1 MNIITVPTSKV
12 VPWEKNPRGVKA
24 DDFERLKRQILE
36 LGVYKPLVCFQK
48 NGKYITLGGNIRIRA
63 LRELGQKEVEISI
76 VRPKSEAEKIKYALS
91 DNDRVGYY
99 EEQALAELVYPH
111 LAELNLDDFKVD
123 IGKAVELK
131 FIIEDFGPDFDEK
144 ANLIPEIDD
153 SPPVT
158 KSGEIFEL
166 GRHKLMCGDSG
177 KSYDIGRLLA
187 GAKIHL
193 VNNDPPYN
201 VKVEPRSSNA
211 ILAARAAGD
220 MKHHQAFD
228 TARHGLKKRAKVKM
242 RAKDRPLF
250 NDYLS
255 DGEFESL
262 LRTWFGNIAQVLDPG
277 RSFYIWGGYANCG
290 NYPPA
295 LKEAGLYFSQTIIWV
310 KEHPV
315 LTRKD
320 FLGNHEWCF
329 YGWKEGAA
337 HKFFGPNNVTD
348 VWSVKKVNPASMV
361 HLTEKPVELAERT
374 IEYSSKKGENV
385 LDLFGG
391 SGSTLIAAEKTGR
404 NSFLMEIDA
413 KYCDVIIKR
422 YAEYIGI
429 SEKNIRKT
437 KK

>member
-1 MNIITVPTSKV
+1 MEIKKVPISQV
-12 VPWEKNPRGVKA
+12 EPWEKNPRGIKT

-36 LGVYKPLVCFQK
+36 LGVYKPLVCFRN
-48 NGKYITLGGNIRIRA
+48 NGKYVTLGGNMRIRA

-76 VRPKSEAEKIKYALS
+76 VRPKSEADKIKYALS

-111 LAELNLDDFKVD
+111 LAKINLEDFKVD
-123 IGKAVELK
+123 IGKAVDLK
-131 FIIEDFGPDFDEK
+131 FILEDFGPDFDEK

-158 KSGEIFEL
+158 KPGEIFKL
-166 GRHKLMCGDSG
+166 GSHRLMCGDSG
-177 KSYDIGRLLA
+177 KDQDVGRLLSGA
-187 GAKIHL
+187 GIHL
-193 VNNDPPYN
+193 VNTDPPYN

-211 ILAARAAGD
+211 ILVARASEDKLRQPFDAARSGV
-220 MKHHQAFD
+220 
-228 TARHGLKKRAKVKM
+228 RNRPKVVM
-242 RAKDRPLF
+242 RAKDRPLR
-250 NDYLS
+250 NDFIS
-255 DGEFESL
+255 DGEFEVL
-262 LRTWFGNIAQVLDPG
+262 LRAWFGMIAKSLEPG
-277 RSFYIWGGYANCG
+277 RSFYIWGGYHNCK
-290 NYPPA
+290 NYPA
-295 LKEAGLYFSQTIIWV
+295 AIRESGLYFSQIIVWV

-320 FLGNHEWCF
+320 FLGNHESCF

-361 HLTEKPVELAERT
+361 HLTEKPVELAERA

-404 NSFLMEIDA
+404 RALLMEIDP

-422 YAEYIGI
+422 FADYAGI
-429 SEKNIRKT
+429 PEQKIRKT
-437 KK
+437 AR